1 MADSLKFYLITDL
14 HHYAPSLGTSG
25 KAYEKW
31 NNKEQKC
38 LAETGAII
46 DAAFSKLIA
55 DKDIDIVLIAG
66 DLTSTGAMESHLD
79 LLPKLQRLRDAGKQ
93 VYLITATHDF
103 ISSEMEPLRCEGDE
117 LLPATPTPRPKLRE
131 LYADFGWDRAV
142 SEHKESFSYCVKLKK
157 GFRLLCMNDDG
168 TPERHGYTESQIEWM
183 FSQIEEAKKNGDY
196 IFVMNHHPC
205 LPPNPIYPLF
215 SKKDMLADY
224 DEITTRLADSGV
236 NLVFTGHT
244 HMQNIAVKR
253 TEKGNVFYDVNTSSL
268 VGYPTAIRKVTIDG
282 EKIDVRTEQID
293 DFDFD
298 RNGLSVN
305 DYLKNH
311 FTFFLNDII
320 SSTAYDID
328 HLADLAPSFSM
339 TAETVYKLNV
349 PLKIIGTLL
358 NNRTVG
364 AAAKY
369 LGVSGKIDDRAR
381 GIVLKDLVLQIMIN
395 LYHGDEPF
403 YPGTPEYGAM
413 DAFMGRIKKLVRPFD
428 KDGKIKG
435 LLDAVLSSMYD
446 APPEDW
452 NAVLPQK

>member
-55 DKDIDIVLIAG
+55 NKDIDIVLIAG

-131 LYADFGWDRAV
+131 LYAGFGWDRAV

-168 TPERHGYTESQIEWM
+168 TPEHHGYTESQIEWM

-205 LPPNPIYPLF
+205 LPPNPIYPY
-215 SKKDMLADY
+215 S
-224 DEITTRLADSGV
+224 R
-236 NLVFTGHT
+236 
-244 HMQNIAVKR
+244 KR
-253 TEKGNVFYDVNTSSL
+253 ICLQT
-268 VGYPTAIRKVTIDG
+268 
-282 EKIDVRTEQID
+282 
-293 DFDFD
+293 
-298 RNGLSVN
+298 
-305 DYLKNH
+305 
-311 FTFFLNDII
+311 
-320 SSTAYDID
+320 
-328 HLADLAPSFSM
+328 M
-339 TAETVYKLNV
+339 TKL
-349 PLKIIGTLL
+349 L
-358 NNRTVG
+358 R
-364 AAAKY
+364 
-369 LGVSGKIDDRAR
+369 
-381 GIVLKDLVLQIMIN
+381 
-395 LYHGDEPF
+395 
-403 YPGTPEYGAM
+403 
-413 DAFMGRIKKLVRPFD
+413 
-428 KDGKIKG
+428 
-435 LLDAVLSSMYD
+435 
-446 APPEDW
+446 
-452 NAVLPQK
+452 VLPIRE